1 MPVPRS
7 VRLLTTNTRKLA
19 EYRRRLS
26 AYGVAVEQAPPDED
40 PARLLAWLAEEGALA
55 CLREASELFGGE
67 GVRLTAPAHLQV
79 AKNRTRLRVH
89 TRGAD
94 GALSS
99 REHVHE
105 IEGHIDLSRREPAG
119 RGVFDWDDV
128 FVPMRTLRSYH
139 EMAALGLKLSGRD
152 LVLDDFV
159 REHLWY
165 RRPVGLRW
173 SRLETGR
180 TIDLGLDPAAFL
192 ADHPVY
198 ERLPA
203 AHPLRHVLG
212 HVVADGL
219 FFRAARNRREKNYW
233 LPGLNAGV
241 PFVPKRDDV
250 HEATFMFHDLM
261 HFAFPDLLYDGRGGR
276 AEKNVYLVHRMS
288 SEAFTL
294 VLADMVFAASLRAAG
309 LEYDFSP
316 RRILPLFDSLGLDP
330 VGRPADLRRLLHAN
344 ARFCLCGD
352 PGEYRALGADP
363 AAWEAFRAKYE
374 QFFVAD
380 YRWTEQNFRS
390 LGERLGARAPAWL
403 ELIAPLRARLPSP
416 SRTIG
421 ELTDELLGR
430 GVDPLDLDALV
441 EAVFAGYMERLERLW
456 SAPPA
461 PEVAAR
467 GREHAFLRWAAG
479 QLALCVVF
487 DVVPESAYWAGK
499 LRDALAGEARL
510 DPPRVAA
517 LRGFFDQYVDLL
529 HERRLISA
537 DDRAV
542 FREVYPAFSPWFVEY
557 DVELQA
563 PLARTAR
570 EIVAR
575 A

>member
-1 MPVPRS
+1 MPRS
-7 VRLLTTNTRKLA
+7 VRLLTQNARKLA

-26 AYGVAVEQAPPDED
+26 AYGVAVEQGEPDED
-40 PARLLAWLAEEGALA
+40 PARLLAWLGEEGVIAL
-55 CLREASELFGGE
+55 LREESDLFEPSGA
-67 GVRLTAPAHLQV
+67 RIAAPAHLQP

-89 TRGAD
+89 TRGED
-94 GALSS
+94 GALVT
-99 REHVHE
+99 REHAHE

-173 SRLETGR
+173 SRLEPAR
-180 TIDLGLDPAAFL
+180 TIDLGLDPAGFL
-192 ADHPVY
+192 VGHPVY
-198 ERLPA
+198 GRLA
-203 AHPLRHVLG
+203 DGHPLRHVLG

-233 LPGLNAGV
+233 LPGLNAGI

-250 HEATFMFHDLM
+250 HEATYMFHDLM

-276 AEKNVYLVHRMS
+276 AEKNVYVVHRMT

-294 VLADMVFAASLRAAG
+294 VLADMVFASSLRAAG

-330 VGRPADLRRLLHAN
+330 VGRAADLRRLLHAN

-352 PGEYRALGADP
+352 PGEFRALGADP
-363 AAWEAFRAKYE
+363 AVWEAFRGKYE

-390 LGERLGARAPAWL
+390 MGERLGARAPAWL
-403 ELIAPLRARLPSP
+403 ELIAPLRARLRSP
-416 SRTIG
+416 SQTIG
-421 ELTDELLGR
+421 ELTDALVGE
-430 GVDPLDLDALV
+430 GVDPLDLEALV
-441 EAVFAGYMERLERLW
+441 EGVFARYLARLEGLW
-456 SAPPA
+456 SAPPPA
-461 PEVAAR
+461 GEAAR
-467 GREHAFLRWAAG
+467 GGEQAFLRWAAG

-510 DPPRVAA
+510 DPARVAA

-563 PLARTAR
+563 PLDRTAR
-570 EIVAR
+570 EVVAR
-575 A
+575 G